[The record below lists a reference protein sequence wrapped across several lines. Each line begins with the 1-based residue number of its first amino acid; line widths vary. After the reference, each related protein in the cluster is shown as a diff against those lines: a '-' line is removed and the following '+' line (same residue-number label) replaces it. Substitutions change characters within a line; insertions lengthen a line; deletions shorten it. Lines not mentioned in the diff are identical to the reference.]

1 MECDNQG
8 AHVTELPVFD
18 PQEALRVTGNRAAI
32 ATHLLGL
39 FLNEL
44 PEARL
49 VITDLA
55 ADGEREALRAR
66 VHKLAGSAM
75 YCGAVRLLAVS
86 RALEAA
92 IEDGAADV
100 DIETGTRSVLDEI
113 GRFIAAAPKM
123 PG

>member
-1 MECDNQG
+1 M
-8 AHVTELPVFD
+8 TELPVFD

-55 ADGEREALRAR
+55 GRIDPSECIEGDVGKDVRMRHSAPPVSLAEIAFQADDTSLYG
-66 VHKLAGSAM
+66 AGK
-75 YCGAVRLLAVS
+75 G
-86 RALEAA
+86 
-92 IEDGAADV
+92 G
-100 DIETGTRSVLDEI
+100 
-113 GRFIAAAPKM
+113 
-123 PG
+123 